1 VGFADRREPFAFFGA
16 ILLNVLL
23 GSLYCWSCYLVP
35 LEQALGVGR
44 GLLSGVFSL
53 TTVCFTVA
61 VAKIGPGLYSRLNPA
76 VIGAG
81 AAVVAGAGLLLA
93 SQALPYVSVVP
104 LFFGYALLF
113 GVAAGVGYGLSV
125 QISAI
130 APFGEGLS
138 TGLVTSAR
146 AVGAF
151 AFTPVI
157 RRLLDVGGP
166 GHAMWTMGAL
176 LLASS
181 APLWVM
187 LSRGGLDEPLANG
200 RRDASEALTPEETE
214 RNRQLRPALITV
226 WAALCLGVQAGL
238 MVVSHAAALLR
249 THGASISI
257 ATAGVSIV
265 SAFSTLGRVLGGWAC
280 DRPRIGAATVLR
292 GAPALAAPA
301 LAWAAAAGNSVVA
314 AQTALAAASFAYG
327 VLASAVPVEV
337 RRRVGR
343 RDFSRAYGFVY
354 TAWGLAG
361 LAAPALAGVLFDA
374 RGSYTAAL
382 TVATALSLGSAV
394 VAATLRPGRSH
405 EEWAAAIAEAKA
417 REGAGGEDDDE
428 RTSSSDGDPTSES
441 RSEPVA
447 PAGA

>member
-1 VGFADRREPFAFFGA
+1 MGFADRREPFAFFGA

-146 AVGAF
+146 EIG
-151 AFTPVI
+151 
-157 RRLLDVGGP
+157 
-166 GHAMWTMGAL
+166 
-176 LLASS
+176 
-181 APLWVM
+181 
-187 LSRGGLDEPLANG
+187 
-200 RRDASEALTPEETE
+200 
-214 RNRQLRPALITV
+214 
-226 WAALCLGVQAGL
+226 
-238 MVVSHAAALLR
+238 
-249 THGASISI
+249 
-257 ATAGVSIV
+257 AGVRSPP
-265 SAFSTLGRVLGGWAC
+265 SFDDCST
-280 DRPRIGAATVLR
+280 
-292 GAPALAAPA
+292 
-301 LAWAAAAGNSVVA
+301 
-314 AQTALAAASFAYG
+314 
-327 VLASAVPVEV
+327 SAVPAT
-337 RRRVGR
+337 RCGPWAR
-343 RDFSRAYGFVY
+343 FSSPLPRLCG
-354 TAWGLAG
+354 
-361 LAAPALAGVLFDA
+361 
-374 RGSYTAAL
+374 
-382 TVATALSLGSAV
+382 
-394 VAATLRPGRSH
+394 
-405 EEWAAAIAEAKA
+405 
-417 REGAGGEDDDE
+417 
-428 RTSSSDGDPTSES
+428 
-441 RSEPVA
+441 
-447 PAGA
+447 

>member
-1 VGFADRREPFAFFGA
+1 M
-16 ILLNVLL
+16 
-23 GSLYCWSCYLVP
+23 
-35 LEQALGVGR
+35 
-44 GLLSGVFSL
+44 
-53 TTVCFTVA
+53 CFTVA
-61 VAKIGPGLYSRLNPA
+61 VAKIGPGLYSRLNPRR
-76 VIGAG
+76 GAG

-93 SQALPYVSVVP
+93 SSGAP
-104 LFFGYALLF
+104 LRQRRPSLFGYALLF

-146 AVGAF
+146 QSARLRS
-151 AFTPVI
+151 PPSR

-166 GHAMWTMGAL
+166 GHAMWTVGAL

-200 RRDASEALTPEETE
+200 RRERPRRLTP
-214 RNRQLRPALITV
+214 RKPSAIDNFDPRSSPCGRRSV
-226 WAALCLGVQAGL
+226 LGVQAGL

-280 DRPRIGAATVLR
+280 DRPRIGAAD
-292 GAPALAAPA
+292 GAPRRAGAGGAGAAR
-301 LAWAAAAGNSVVA
+301 AAAAGNSVVA

>member
-1 VGFADRREPFAFFGA
+1 MGFADRREPFAFFGA

-146 AVGAF
+146 AIGAF

-166 GHAMWTMGAL
+166 GHAMWTVGAL

-265 SAFSTLGRVLGGWAC
+265 SAFSTLGRVLGGVEFAIDRASAPRRCSAARRRWRRRRWRGPPPRGTASSRRRRRSRRRRSRTEC
-280 DRPRIGAATVLR
+280 SPAPFLWRFDDALDVEIFRARTVSCTRRGGWRGLRRPR
-292 GAPALAAPA
+292 
-301 LAWAAAAGNSVVA
+301 W
-314 AQTALAAASFAYG
+314 
-327 VLASAVPVEV
+327 
-337 RRRVGR
+337 
-343 RDFSRAYGFVY
+343 
-354 TAWGLAG
+354 
-361 LAAPALAGVLFDA
+361 
-374 RGSYTAAL
+374 
-382 TVATALSLGSAV
+382 
-394 VAATLRPGRSH
+394 PGCSST
-405 EEWAAAIAEAKA
+405 
-417 REGAGGEDDDE
+417 RED
-428 RTSSSDGDPTSES
+428 RTPP
-441 RSEPVA
+441 R
-447 PAGA
+447 

>member
-1 VGFADRREPFAFFGA
+1 M
-16 ILLNVLL
+16 
-23 GSLYCWSCYLVP
+23 
-35 LEQALGVGR
+35 
-44 GLLSGVFSL
+44 
-53 TTVCFTVA
+53 
-61 VAKIGPGLYSRLNPA
+61 
-76 VIGAG
+76 
-81 AAVVAGAGLLLA
+81 
-93 SQALPYVSVVP
+93 
-104 LFFGYALLF
+104 
-113 GVAAGVGYGLSV
+113 GYGLSV

-146 AVGAF
+146 AIGAF
-151 AFTPVI
+151 AFTPVDSTI
-157 RRLLDVGGP
+157 ARRRRSRPRDVDRGR
-166 GHAMWTMGAL
+166 
-176 LLASS
+176 ASPRLFRAS
-181 APLWVM
+181 VGDA
-187 LSRGGLDEPLANG
+187 EPRASGRTLANG

-417 REGAGGEDDDE
+417 REGAGA
-428 RTSSSDGDPTSES
+428 RTTTRGRRRATEIRRANRGPNPSRRRARETRDGRVPRTKD
-441 RSEPVA
+441 
-447 PAGA
+447 

>member
-1 VGFADRREPFAFFGA
+1 
-16 ILLNVLL
+16 
-23 GSLYCWSCYLVP
+23 
-35 LEQALGVGR
+35 
-44 GLLSGVFSL
+44 
-53 TTVCFTVA
+53 
-61 VAKIGPGLYSRLNPA
+61 
-76 VIGAG
+76 
-81 AAVVAGAGLLLA
+81 
-93 SQALPYVSVVP
+93 
-104 LFFGYALLF
+104 
-113 GVAAGVGYGLSV
+113 
-125 QISAI
+125 
-130 APFGEGLS
+130 
-138 TGLVTSAR
+138 
-146 AVGAF
+146 
-151 AFTPVI
+151 
-157 RRLLDVGGP
+157 
-166 GHAMWTMGAL
+166 
-176 LLASS
+176 
-181 APLWVM
+181 M

-265 SAFSTLGRVLGGWAC
+265 SAFSTLGRVLGGHAL
-280 DRPRIGAATVLR
+280 DRPRIGDGETR
-292 GAPALAAPA
+292 RPPALAAPA

-343 RDFSRAYGFVY
+343 RDFSRAYGFMY

>member
-1 VGFADRREPFAFFGA
+1 MGFADRREPFAFFGA

-146 AVGAF
+146 AIGAF

-166 GHAMWTMGAL
+166 GHAMWTVGAL

-265 SAFSTLGRVLGGWAC
+265 SAFSTLGRVLGGWG
-280 DRPRIGAATVLR
+280 RPAHGAAGAR
-292 GAPALAAPA
+292 GAPRRRRR
-301 LAWAAAAGNSVVA
+301 WRAAAAGNSVVA